1 MKYNENDFE
10 SKDIQISDNN
20 IKSPIYLNGEK
31 YLMNIYLMT
40 DNINII
46 FKLEKEKIITY
57 YYSSKFDLKDFNNMS
72 KLFLEDINIQD
83 IFLHLKD
90 LFIKATINLEKT
102 DKENKIYIIFQIS
115 DAKKIKFPLY
125 KKLISQKK
133 INLILEEQ
141 IIDNKLKLNIIKNQ
155 ITRADKSINIKNNII
170 NKIKITL
177 SNINETISNIYSI
190 NNNLLNSNSASTKN
204 SSIESNSISE
214 NNSCNNNSTNNNEE
228 DYQEGA
234 KKEKHNSNSNSL
246 SNKKDNNNNN
256 NDKNNK
262 NENDSDAFFCYD
274 NTQNKKIIEFLIIF
288 NVVTIFMVLY
298 ILGSNNNLD
307 LNQRYEPEKENKNRL
322 TYLTFIDNSRNNGNF
337 KDIFQE
343 NLELQKNK
351 KEGTITNSN
360 LKEDFTENKK
370 KKIQDNFYNYYDY
383 L

>member
-1 MKYNENDFE
+1 
-10 SKDIQISDNN
+10 
-20 IKSPIYLNGEK
+20 
-31 YLMNIYLMT
+31 
-40 DNINII
+40 
-46 FKLEKEKIITY
+46 
-57 YYSSKFDLKDFNNMS
+57 MS

-83 IFLHLKD
+83 IFLHLKE
-90 LFIKATINLEKT
+90 LFLKATINLEKT
-102 DKENKIYIIFQIS
+102 DKENKIYIKFQIS
-115 DAKKIKFPLY
+115 DTKKIKFPLY
-125 KKLISQKK
+125 KKLKKKKK

-155 ITRADKSINIKNNII
+155 ITRADKSINIKNNLM

-177 SNINETISNIYSI
+177 SNINETISNINSI

-214 NNSCNNNSTNNNEE
+214 NNSCNNNSTNNNED

-234 KKEKHNSNSNSL
+234 KKEKHNSNNKSL
-246 SNKKDNNNNN
+246 SNKKDNNDD
-256 NDKNNK
+256 DKNNK
-262 NENDSDAFFCYD
+262 NENNSDAFFCYD

-307 LNQRYEPEKENKNRL
+307 LNQRYESEKENKNRL
-322 TYLTFIDNSRNNGNF
+322 TYLTFIDNSRNSGNF

-360 LKEDFTENKK
+360 LKEEYTENKK
-370 KKIQDNFYNYYDY
+370 KKIEDNFYNYYDY

>member
-1 MKYNENDFE
+1 MKCNENDFE
-10 SKDIQISDNN
+10 SKDIQISDNK

-83 IFLHLKD
+83 IFLHLKE
-90 LFIKATINLEKT
+90 LF
-102 DKENKIYIIFQIS
+102 Y
-115 DAKKIKFPLY
+115 
-125 KKLISQKK
+125 
-133 INLILEEQ
+133 LILEEQ

-155 ITRADKSINIKNNII
+155 ITRADKSINIKNNLI

-177 SNINETISNIYSI
+177 SNINETIYNINSI

-214 NNSCNNNSTNNNEE
+214 NNSCNNNCTNNNE
-228 DYQEGA
+228 DYFQEGA
-234 KKEKHNSNSNSL
+234 KKEKHNSNNKSL
-246 SNKKDNNNNN
+246 SNKKDNNDD
-256 NDKNNK
+256 DKNNK
-262 NENDSDAFFCYD
+262 NENNSDAFFCYD

-307 LNQRYEPEKENKNRL
+307 LNQRYESEKENKNRL
-322 TYLTFIDNSRNNGNF
+322 TYLTFIDNSRNSGNF

-360 LKEDFTENKK
+360 LKEEYTENKK

>member
-31 YLMNIYLMT
+31 YLMNIYLIS

-214 NNSCNNNSTNNNEE
+214 NNSCNNNSTNNNED

-246 SNKKDNNNNN
+246 SNKKDNKDNG
-256 NDKNNK
+256 KNNK
-262 NENDSDAFFCYD
+262 NENDYDAFFCYD

-322 TYLTFIDNSRNNGNF
+322 TYLTFIDTSRNSGNF

>member
-1 MKYNENDFE
+1 MKCNENDFE
-10 SKDIQISDNN
+10 SKDIQISDNK

-31 YLMNIYLMT
+31 YLMNIYLMK

-83 IFLHLKD
+83 IFLHLKE
-90 LFIKATINLEKT
+90 LFLKATINLEKT

-115 DAKKIKFPLY
+115 DTKKIKFPLY

-155 ITRADKSINIKNNII
+155 ITRADKSINIKNNLI

-177 SNINETISNIYSI
+177 SNINETISNINSI

-214 NNSCNNNSTNNNEE
+214 NNSCNNNCTNNNE
-228 DYQEGA
+228 DYFQEGA
-234 KKEKHNSNSNSL
+234 KKEKHNSNNKSL
-246 SNKKDNNNNN
+246 SNKKDNNDD
-256 NDKNNK
+256 DKNNK
-262 NENDSDAFFCYD
+262 NENNSDAFFCYD

-307 LNQRYEPEKENKNRL
+307 LNQRYESEKENKNRL
-322 TYLTFIDNSRNNGNF
+322 TYLTFIDNSRNSGNS

-360 LKEDFTENKK
+360 LKEEYTENKK